1 MLRLLVILLVLAN
14 GAFWAWSQGA
24 LSWLEPLLPAPA
36 SAEREPERLA
46 KQVRAQNI
54 VVLNPK
60 AAAQAANAANAAQAA
75 QGASAADAAASRG
88 ADGSAA
94 VPAPPR

>member
-1 MLRLLVILLVLAN
+1 MLRTLVILLVLAN

-46 KQVRAQNI
+46 RQVRAQNI
-54 VVLNPK
+54 VVLNAR
-60 AAAQAANAANAAQAA
+60 AAAQAAQAA
-75 QGASAADAAASRG
+75 QTASAADAAAAKAAGDSG
-88 ADGSAA
+88 A
-94 VPAPPR
+94 APPPR